1 MSSKVDINKLA
12 HEIPL
17 RILVAEDNLV
27 NQKFLVSLLNIMG
40 YKPASVLNGREVLEM
55 METESFDI
63 IFMDIQMPEMSGI
76 EATQLIM
83 MKYAPADRPYI
94 IAITANAMNNER
106 DRCLQVGMV
115 DFMVKPVNIKIL
127 QSILENW
134 GRKVQRKSSAGV

>member
-55 METESFDI
+55 METENFDI